1 MRNRICFSYE
11 KSSGVHMM
19 KKTFW
24 TLLFALTATVFFAW
38 AAEPAFAQEAFY
50 KGKTI
55 RVVVGFGAGGGFD
68 AYARSLSRHMGKHI
82 PGNPTLIVE
91 NMTGAGSL
99 VAANHL
105 YKVARP
111 DGLTIGTFHGSQVV
125 AQLMGGQGIEFDARK
140 LEWIGTPGK
149 NHDVCLLSKASGI
162 TSVEQ
167 WMAAK
172 TPVRLGGSAPG
183 SSTDD
188 FPKILRAVLGL
199 PLRVVTGYKGTADMR
214 LAVES
219 GELSGLCGISAASVR
234 ATWKKQLEVGDVTVV
249 LQNAPQPH
257 PDLPSNIP
265 LAINLAKT
273 EEGRQL
279 INTGIHAPSAITY
292 AFSAPPGTPQDRIQI
307 LRRAFWNTT
316 KDQEFLAE
324 AAKANLDVNSIQ
336 GEEVAKLI
344 ADLFKLEP
352 RIVAK
357 LREILGQLS

>member
-1 MRNRICFSYE
+1 
-11 KSSGVHMM
+11 MM
-19 KKTFW
+19 AKTFSFLSSILTV
-24 TLLFALTATVFFAW
+24 TLFFPW
-38 AAEPAFAQEAFY
+38 AGESAFAQEPFY
-50 KGKTI
+50 KDKTI
-55 RVVVGFGAGGGFD
+55 RIIVGFGAGGGFD

-82 PGNPTLIVE
+82 PGNPTIIVE

-99 VAANHL
+99 VAANHI
-105 YKVARP
+105 YKIAKP
-111 DGLTIGTFHGSQVV
+111 DGLTIGNFHGSQVV
-125 AQLMGGQGIEFDARK
+125 AQLIGGQGIEFDARK

-162 TSVEQ
+162 ASVEQ

-172 TPVRLGGSAPG
+172 APVRLGGSAPG

-188 FPKILRAVLGL
+188 FPKILRAVLNL
-199 PLRVVTGYKGTADMR
+199 PLRIVTGYKGTADMR
-214 LAVES
+214 LAVEG
-219 GELSGLCGISAASVR
+219 GEISGLCGISVASVR
-234 ATWKKQLEVGDVTVV
+234 ATWKKQLEAGDAAIV

-257 PDLPSNIP
+257 PDLPGNIP

-279 INTGIHAPSAITY
+279 INIGIHAPSAITY
-292 AFSAPPGTPQDRIQI
+292 AYSAPPGTPQDRIQI

-316 KDQEFLAE
+316 KDPEFLAE

-344 ADLFKLEP
+344 SDLFRLEP
-352 RIVAK
+352 KIVSRLK
-357 LREILGQLS
+357 DILRQPN

>member
-1 MRNRICFSYE
+1 MAKRFSIL
-11 KSSGVHMM
+11 SLVLTG
-19 KKTFW
+19 
-24 TLLFALTATVFFAW
+24 ALFFAW
-38 AAEPAFAQEAFY
+38 SAEPAFAQESFY
-50 KGKTI
+50 KGKTLRI
-55 RVVVGFGAGGGFD
+55 IVGFGAGGGFD
-68 AYARSLSRHMGKHI
+68 AYARALSRHMGKHI

-99 VAANHL
+99 IAANHL
-105 YKVARP
+105 YRVAKP

-125 AQLMGGQGIEFDARK
+125 AQLIGGQGIEFEALK

-162 TSVEQ
+162 ASVEQ

-183 SSTDD
+183 ASTDD

-214 LAVES
+214 LAVEG

-234 ATWKKQLEVGDVTVV
+234 ATWKKQLEAGDVAVV

-257 PDLPSNIP
+257 PDLPANIP

-273 EEGRQL
+273 EEGRQF
-279 INTGIHAPSAITY
+279 IQHGIHAPSAITY
-292 AFSAPPGTPQDRIQI
+292 GYSAPPGTPQDRIQI

-316 KDQEFLAE
+316 KDPDFLAE

-344 ADLFKLEP
+344 SDLFKLDP
-352 RIVAK
+352 GVVSRLK
-357 LREILGQLS
+357 EILRQQN

>member
-1 MRNRICFSYE
+1 MLAKRLSIAS
-11 KSSGVHMM
+11 
-19 KKTFW
+19 
-24 TLLFALTATVFFAW
+24 LALTGAIFFSW
-38 AAEPAFAQEAFY
+38 ASEPAFAQEPYY
-50 KGKTI
+50 KGKSI
-55 RVVVGFGAGGGFD
+55 RIIVGFAAGGGFD
-68 AYARSLSRHMGKHI
+68 AYARALSRHMGKHI
-82 PGNPTLIVE
+82 PGSPTVIVE

-99 VAANHL
+99 VAANYL
-105 YKVARP
+105 YKVAKP

-125 AQLMGGQGIEFDARK
+125 AQLIGGQGIEFDARK

-167 WMAAK
+167 WLAAK
-172 TPVRLGGSAPG
+172 PPVRLGGSAPG

-199 PLRVVTGYKGTADMR
+199 PLRIVTGYKGTADMR
-214 LAVES
+214 IAVEG
-219 GELSGLCGISAASVR
+219 GEISGLCGISAASVR
-234 ATWKKQLEVGDVTVV
+234 ATWRKQLEAGEVTIV

-279 INTGIHAPSAITY
+279 INSGIHAPSAITY
-292 AFSAPPGTPQDRIQI
+292 AFSAPPGTPQDRIRI
-307 LRRAFWNTT
+307 LRRAFWSTT
-316 KDQEFLAE
+316 KDPEFLAE
-324 AAKANLDVNSIQ
+324 ASKANLDVNSIQ

-344 ADLFKLEP
+344 SDLFRLDP
-352 RIVAK
+352 RMVTRLK
-357 LREILGQLS
+357 DLLHELN

>member
-1 MRNRICFSYE
+1 MARKFFILS
-11 KSSGVHMM
+11 
-19 KKTFW
+19 
-24 TLLFALTATVFFAW
+24 LLLAGAFFLAW
-38 AAEPAFAQEAFY
+38 ATGPASAQEHFY

-55 RVVVGFGAGGGFD
+55 RIIVGFGAGGGFD
-68 AYARSLSRHMGKHI
+68 AYARSLSRHMSKHI

-105 YKVARP
+105 YKIARP
-111 DGLTIGTFHGSQVV
+111 DGLTFGTFHGSQVV
-125 AQLMGGQGIEFDARK
+125 GQLVGGQGIEFDSRK

-149 NHDVCLLSKASGI
+149 NHDICLLSKASGI
-162 TSVEQ
+162 SSVEQ
-167 WMAAK
+167 WLAAK

-199 PLRVVTGYKGTADMR
+199 PLRIVSGYKGTADMR

-219 GELSGLCGISAASVR
+219 GEISGLCGISAASVR
-234 ATWKKQLEVGDVTVV
+234 ATWKKQLEAREVTVV

-257 PDLPSNIP
+257 PDLAANIP

-292 AFSAPPGTPQDRIQI
+292 AYSAPPGTPQDRIQT
-307 LRRAFWNTT
+307 LRRAFWETT
-316 KDQEFLAE
+316 KDPEFLTE
-324 AAKANLDVNSIQ
+324 ANKANLDVNSIQ

-344 ADLFKLEP
+344 SDLFRLEP
-352 RIVAK
+352 RVVSRLK
-357 LREILGQLS
+357 ELLGQPN

>member
-1 MRNRICFSYE
+1 MA
-11 KSSGVHMM
+11 
-19 KKTFW
+19 KKF
-24 TLLFALTATVFFAW
+24 LILSLALTGTLFFAS
-38 AAEPAFAQEAFY
+38 ATEPAFAQEPFY

-55 RVVVGFGAGGGFD
+55 RIIVGFAPGGGFD
-68 AYARSLSRHMGKHI
+68 AYARSLSRHIGKHI
-82 PGNPTLIVE
+82 AGNPALIVE

-105 YKVARP
+105 YKIAKP
-111 DGLTIGTFHGSQVV
+111 DGLTFGTFHGSQVV
-125 AQLMGGQGIEFDARK
+125 AQLIGGQGIEFDARK

-172 TPVRLGGSAPG
+172 TPVRLGGAAPG
-183 SSTDD
+183 ASTDD

-199 PLRVVTGYKGTADMR
+199 PLRVVSGYKGTADMR
-214 LAVES
+214 LAVEG
-219 GELSGLCGISAASVR
+219 GEISGLCGISAASVR
-234 ATWKKQLEVGDVTVV
+234 ATWRKQFEAGDVTVV

-257 PDLPSNIP
+257 PDLPTNIP
-265 LAINLAKT
+265 LAINLTKT

-279 INTGIHAPSAITY
+279 IHTGIHAPSAITY
-292 AFSAPPGTPQDRIQI
+292 AYSAPPGTAQDRLQI

-316 KDQEFLAE
+316 KDPEFLAE
-324 AAKANLDVNSIQ
+324 ATKANLDVNSIS

-344 ADLFKLEP
+344 SDLFRLEP
-352 RIVAK
+352 RIVSRLK
-357 LREILGQLS
+357 ELLRQPN

>member
-1 MRNRICFSYE
+1 MA
-11 KSSGVHMM
+11 
-19 KKTFW
+19 KKF
-24 TLLFALTATVFFAW
+24 LILSLALTGTPFFAW
-38 AAEPAFAQEAFY
+38 ATESAFAQEPFY

-55 RVVVGFGAGGGFD
+55 RVIVGFAPGGGFD

-82 PGNPTLIVE
+82 AGNPTLIVE

-105 YKVARP
+105 YKIAKS

-125 AQLMGGQGIEFDARK
+125 AQLIGGQGIEFDARK

-162 TSVEQ
+162 ASVEQ

-172 TPVRLGGSAPG
+172 TPVRLGGAAPG
-183 SSTDD
+183 ASTDD

-199 PLRVVTGYKGTADMR
+199 PLRVVSGYKGTADMR
-214 LAVES
+214 LAVDG
-219 GELSGLCGISAASVR
+219 GEISGLCGISAASVR
-234 ATWKKQLEVGDVTVV
+234 ATWKKQLEAGDVTVV

-257 PDLPSNIP
+257 PDLPTNIP
-265 LAINLAKT
+265 LAINLVKT
-273 EEGRQL
+273 DEGRQL
-279 INTGIHAPSAITY
+279 IHTGIHAPSAITY
-292 AFSAPPGTPQDRIQI
+292 AYSAPPGTAQDRLQI

-316 KDQEFLAE
+316 KDPEFLAE
-324 AAKANLDVNSIQ
+324 ATKANLDVNSIS

-344 ADLFKLEP
+344 SDLFGLEP
-352 RIVAK
+352 RIVSRLK
-357 LREILGQLS
+357 ELLRQPN

>member
-1 MRNRICFSYE
+1 MMAKKFSI
-11 KSSGVHMM
+11 VLLVL
-19 KKTFW
+19 TV
-24 TLLFALTATVFFAW
+24 TLFFAW
-38 AAEPAFAQEAFY
+38 ATESAFAQEPFY

-55 RVVVGFGAGGGFD
+55 RIIVGFGAGGGFD

-82 PGNPTLIVE
+82 PGSPTLIVE

-99 VAANHL
+99 VAANYL

-125 AQLMGGQGIEFDARK
+125 AQLIGGQGIEFDVRK

-162 TSVEQ
+162 TSIEQ

-172 TPVRLGGSAPG
+172 TPARLGGSAPG

-199 PLRVVTGYKGTADMR
+199 PLRIVTGYKGTADMR
-214 LAVES
+214 LAVEG
-219 GELSGLCGISAASVR
+219 GEISGLCGISAASAR
-234 ATWKKQLEVGDVTVV
+234 ATWKTQLEAGDVAFV

-279 INTGIHAPSAITY
+279 IQTGIHAPSAITY
-292 AFSAPPGTPQDRIQI
+292 AYSAPPATPQDRIQI

-316 KDQEFLAE
+316 KDPEFLAE
-324 AAKANLDVNSIQ
+324 ATKANLDVNSIQ
-336 GEEVAKLI
+336 GEEIAKLI
-344 ADLFKLEP
+344 SDLFRLDA
-352 RIVAK
+352 RIVSRLK
-357 LREILGQLS
+357 ELLHELN

>member
-1 MRNRICFSYE
+1 VMTKKFSIL
-11 KSSGVHMM
+11 SLV
-19 KKTFW
+19 
-24 TLLFALTATVFFAW
+24 LTSTVFCAW
-38 AAEPAFAQEAFY
+38 ATEPAFTQESFY

-55 RVVVGFGAGGGFD
+55 RMIVGFSAGGGFD

-99 VAANHL
+99 IAASHL
-105 YKVARP
+105 YKVAKP
-111 DGLTIGTFHGSQVV
+111 DGLTIGTFHGAQVV
-125 AQLMGGQGIEFDARK
+125 AQLIGAQGIEFDARK

-162 TSVEQ
+162 TSIEQ

-172 TPVRLGGSAPG
+172 TAVRLGGSAPG

-188 FPKILRAVLGL
+188 IPKILRAVVGL

-214 LAVES
+214 LAVDG
-219 GELSGLCGISAASVR
+219 GELSGLCGISVASVR
-234 ATWKKQLEVGDVTVV
+234 ATWKTQLETGDVTVV
-249 LQNAPQPH
+249 VQNAPQPH
-257 PDLPSNIP
+257 PDLPNNIP

-279 INTGIHAPSAITY
+279 INAGIHAPSAITY
-292 AFSAPPGTPQDRIQI
+292 AYSAPPGVPQDRIQI

-316 KDQEFLAE
+316 KDPDFLAE
-324 AAKANLDVNSIQ
+324 ATKANLDVNSIQ

-344 ADLFKLEP
+344 SDLFRLEP
-352 RIVAK
+352 KIVSRLK
-357 LREILGQLS
+357 ELLSQPN

>member
-1 MRNRICFSYE
+1 MMAKRFSIV
-11 KSSGVHMM
+11 SLVLTG
-19 KKTFW
+19 
-24 TLLFALTATVFFAW
+24 TLLFAW
-38 AAEPAFAQEAFY
+38 ACEPAFAQEPFY
-50 KGKTI
+50 KGKTVRI
-55 RVVVGFGAGGGFD
+55 IVGFAAGGGFD

-82 PGNPTLIVE
+82 PGSPTLIVE

-99 VAANHL
+99 VAANYL
-105 YKVARP
+105 YKVAKP

-125 AQLMGGQGIEFDARK
+125 AQLIGGQGIEFDARK

-167 WMAAK
+167 WMGAK

-199 PLRVVTGYKGTADMR
+199 PLRIVTGYKGTADMR
-214 LAVES
+214 IAVEG
-219 GELSGLCGISAASVR
+219 GEISGLCGISAASVR
-234 ATWKKQLEVGDVTVV
+234 ATWRKQLEAGDVTVV

-257 PDLPSNIP
+257 PDLPGNIP

-279 INTGIHAPSAITY
+279 INSGIHAPSAITY
-292 AFSAPPGTPQDRIQI
+292 AFSAPPATPQDRIQI

-316 KDQEFLAE
+316 KDPEFLAE
-324 AAKANLDVNSIQ
+324 ATKANLDVDSIQ
-336 GEEVAKLI
+336 GEEIAKLI
-344 ADLFKLEP
+344 SDLFRLDA
-352 RIVAK
+352 RIVSRLK
-357 LREILGQLS
+357 ELLHELN